1 LRHSIPSSALPPEKN
16 NHGAS
21 PKAISGRTS
30 YYQARLAFH
39 FLPQLI
45 PEYCTAHGFGPP
57 PDFRRD
63 SPWPWQA
70 RLASGLEYIAKNALL
85 ALAFAAPPGQNPLDE
100 LYTRTRWFVLQKARR
115 HRAHNK
121 LCASAPTLCRQNGF
135 RFYFTGITSLLFTF
149 PSRYWFTIGEIKYL
163 ALAG

>member
-1 LRHSIPSSALPPEKN
+1 MYVL
-16 NHGAS
+16 GAS

-57 PDFRRD
+57 LVFRRD
-63 SPWPWQA
+63 SSWPWQA
-70 RLASGLEYIAKNALL
+70 RLASGLEHITERAINTWFPYASAPEGFRLVICSNSLVRSAKST
-85 ALAFAAPPGQNPLDE
+85 PSP
-100 LYTRTRWFVLQKARR
+100 TKW
-115 HRAHNK
+115 
-121 LCASAPTLCRQNGF
+121 APTLCKRDGF
-135 RFYFTGITSLLFTF
+135 RFYFNGITSLLFTF
-149 PSRYWFTIGEIKYL
+149 PSRYWFTIGEVKYL